1 MEELRLW
8 LAILGAVAV
17 KLLLSD
23 RMTLFRSFATSTAGI
38 FAAWVFT
45 DPLLNALGWEP
56 NRYRIAVAAMLALTG
71 ENLLRRVLDFS
82 KSESM
87 IADLVKL
94 WRGK

>member
-1 MEELRLW
+1 MDEVRLW

-23 RMTLFRSFATSTAGI
+23 RMTLFRSVATSAAGI

-45 DPLLNALGWEP
+45 DPILNLIGWEP
-56 NRYRIAVAAMLALTG
+56 ERYRIAAAAMLALTG
-71 ENLLRRVLDFS
+71 ENLLRRILDFS

-87 IADLVKL
+87 IADLIKV
-94 WRGK
+94 WRDK

>member
-23 RMTLFRSFATSTAGI
+23 KLTIFRSVATSSAGI

-45 DPLLNALGWEP
+45 DPLLNGLGWEP
-56 NRYRIAVAAMLALTG
+56 DRYRVAVAAMLALLG
-71 ENLLRRVLDFS
+71 ENILRRLLDFTS
-82 KSESM
+82 SESM
-87 IADLVKL
+87 VADLLKL

>member
-8 LAILGAVAV
+8 LAIFGAVAV

-23 RMTLFRSFATSTAGI
+23 RLTVFRSLATSSAGI

-45 DPLLNALGWEP
+45 DPILNMLGWEP
-56 NRYRIAVAAMLALTG
+56 DRYRIAVAAMLALTG
-71 ENLLRRVLDFS
+71 ENILRRVLDFTS
-82 KSESM
+82 SESM
-87 IADLVKL
+87 IADLLKL

>member
-8 LAILGAVAV
+8 LAIFGAVAV

-23 RMTLFRSFATSTAGI
+23 RLTIFRSIATSSAGI

-45 DPLLNALGWEP
+45 DPALNALGWEP
-56 NRYRIAVAAMLALTG
+56 DRYRVAVAAMLALTG
-71 ENLLRRVLDFS
+71 ENILRRLLDFTS
-82 KSESM
+82 SETM
-87 IADLVKL
+87 LADLLKL